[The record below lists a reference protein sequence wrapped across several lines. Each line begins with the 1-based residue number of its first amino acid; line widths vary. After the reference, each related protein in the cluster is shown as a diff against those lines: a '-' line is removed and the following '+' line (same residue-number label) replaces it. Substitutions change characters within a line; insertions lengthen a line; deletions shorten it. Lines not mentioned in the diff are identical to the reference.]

1 MTEGERRH
9 CLDRSM
15 VTCEAVT
22 RSRVL
27 RAGASRAD
35 GTQLVSTQAEG
46 PRLTLGAQGPR
57 NGVRRRESWGG
68 GAGPDGKAGR
78 TGHSAGR
85 GALELLGGGA
95 LLVGEWGPASC
106 QVSKGDSADTDPG
119 GEPGR
124 G

>member
-9 CLDRSM
+9 CLDRSV

-68 GAGPDGKAGR
+68 VQGQMGKLGAQGI
-78 TGHSAGR
+78 
-85 GALELLGGGA
+85 LQGGGPSWWVGGG
-95 LLVGEWGPASC
+95 LLPARC
-106 QVSKGDSADTDPG
+106 LRGTQQIPILGVNPG
-119 GEPGR
+119 GAE
-124 G
+124 

>member
-9 CLDRSM
+9 CLDRSV

-57 NGVRRRESWGG
+57 NGVRRRES
-68 GAGPDGKAGR
+68 
-78 TGHSAGR
+78 
-85 GALELLGGGA
+85 LGGGCRA
-95 LLVGEWGPASC
+95 RWESWAHRAFCRAGGPLGGWVGAC
-106 QVSKGDSADTDPG
+106 FLPG
-119 GEPGR
+119 V
-124 G
+124 

>member
-22 RSRVL
+22 RSRVP

-35 GTQLVSTQAEG
+35 GTQPVSTQTEG

-57 NGVRRRESWGG
+57 NGVRRRESLGG

-78 TGHSAGR
+78 TGHSAGGGGPSWWGGGGLLPAR
-85 GALELLGGGA
+85 GLRGTQQILILGGN
-95 LLVGEWGPASC
+95 
-106 QVSKGDSADTDPG
+106 PG
-119 GEPGR
+119 GAE
-124 G
+124 

>member
-9 CLDRSM
+9 CLDRSV

-85 GALELLGGGA
+85 GAL
-95 LLVGEWGPASC
+95 LVGGWGPASC